1 MRHSR
6 FPPLQPAPGGG
17 NRFAPGRSNRRIER
31 SVSLELGAPA
41 DEMERLADRVNSVT
55 ARYGGFVL
63 SSSVSSGDED
73 GSGGDFDLRI
83 PAAQLRPA
91 VRDLAALGTLH
102 SQTQSGRDVTR
113 PYVTL
118 AARRQAATAERA
130 SLLRRL
136 AAADDDLE
144 AETIRAQLDA
154 VDRRIARLRSQL
166 RGLRLSTDYAT
177 VQVTLAADEGSGGGG
192 GSFHDAVDDAGDL
205 LVGTAGIAVRVLAVA
220 LPVGLVALGVW
231 LAGSAIR
238 RRRRESAL
246 A

>member
-1 MRHSR
+1 M
-6 FPPLQPAPGGG
+6 
-17 NRFAPGRSNRRIER
+17 
-31 SVSLELGAPA
+31 SLELGAPA
-41 DEMERLADRVNSVT
+41 DEMERVADRVNSVT

-91 VRDLAALGTLH
+91 IRDLAALGTLH

-118 AARRQAATAERA
+118 AARRRAATAERA

-154 VDRRIARLRSQL
+154 W
-166 RGLRLSTDYAT
+166 
-177 VQVTLAADEGSGGGG
+177 
-192 GSFHDAVDDAGDL
+192 
-205 LVGTAGIAVRVLAVA
+205 TAGSRVFAPSFA
-220 LPVGLVALGVW
+220 AC
-231 LAGSAIR
+231 A
-238 RRRRESAL
+238 
-246 A
+246 